1 MLDSTLFQD
10 SFLSIIIVLL
20 IIYLVYYVLASGIFQ
35 RIEVRSGSPVFGTIY
50 IAYKYHVGCYSN
62 VGNDI
67 SRINSIKKSTKDH
80 PLVGIYY
87 DNPKEVERDS
97 RRYMLGIV
105 LSDHNM
111 NIDEEMEN
119 DFKAAGYQVLCI
131 SQINNAV
138 KFFKYYSFELYL
150 YEI

>member
-1 MLDSTLFQD
+1 
-10 SFLSIIIVLL
+10 
-20 IIYLVYYVLASGIFQ
+20 
-35 RIEVRSGSPVFGTIY
+35 
-50 IAYKYHVGCYSN
+50 
-62 VGNDI
+62 
-67 SRINSIKKSTKDH
+67 
-80 PLVGIYY
+80 
-87 DNPKEVERDS
+87 
-97 RRYMLGIV
+97 MLGIV